1 MKRAGGLFVAGTDT
15 GVGKT
20 MVTAALV
27 AALRAAGVEAW
38 PVKPVQTGAVRG
50 RAPDLDFVLQAA
62 GLTVTPRLYRAL
74 APVRLPLPAS
84 PHLAARAAG
93 RTLRLRTLVD
103 AVLAVQAHGGFPV
116 VEGAGGLLVPLNARD
131 TMLDLV
137 QALGFPVVL
146 VGRSGLGTLNHT
158 LLSAHAL
165 DSADVTLA
173 GVILSHAGGPVT
185 RIEKDNLATL
195 RARLDRPVL
204 GLPRLVRP
212 GRAGM
217 VAAGR
222 RLLAGMDLLP

>member
-1 MKRAGGLFVAGTDT
+1 MSAPGGLFVAGTDT

-50 RAPDLDFVLQAA
+50 RAPDLDFVLRLV
-62 GLTVTPRLYRAL
+62 GLTVTPRLYRTL

-84 PHLAARAAG
+84 PHLAARVAG
-93 RTLRLRTLVD
+93 RALSLRVLVD
-103 AVLAVQAHGGFPV
+103 SVQAVQARGGFPV

-131 TMLDLV
+131 TLLDLI

-146 VGRSGLGTLNHT
+146 VARPGLGTLNHT

-165 DSADVTLA
+165 DSAGVTLA
-173 GVILSHAGGPVT
+173 GVVLSHAGGPVT

-195 RARLDRPVL
+195 RTRLERPVL
-204 GLPRLVRP
+204 ALPRQARP
-212 GRAGM
+212 GRAAM
-217 VAAGR
+217 EVAGR
-222 RLLAGMDLLP
+222 RLLAGMDLQP